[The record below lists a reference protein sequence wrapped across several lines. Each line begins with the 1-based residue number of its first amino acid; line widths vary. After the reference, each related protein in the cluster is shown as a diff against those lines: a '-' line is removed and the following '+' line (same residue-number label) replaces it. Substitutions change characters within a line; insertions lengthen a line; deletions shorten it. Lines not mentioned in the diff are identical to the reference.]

1 MLLPRAAFHLRN
13 MRAMVCAALIAWGVL
28 CCPQTASAQVATD
41 LMVTTQ
47 PDGYARIIMTF
58 PSLPKYQVTVVSGV
72 LVLEFDV
79 PITAVLDATTVK
91 SPEFVVIGRAD
102 PDGKALRFAL
112 AQNVRV
118 NTMEAGEQLFI
129 DLLPQGWQGVAP
141 GLPPEVVAE
150 LARRAAD
157 VERAAEIEARRKALE
172 TSKYKLRIHV
182 GQQPTFSRIVFDWG
196 TKVGVQLSRKGD
208 VVTVAFDQL
217 AKPPMGRLKSDPPRY
232 VKSSRAYF
240 DDEGLKIDLTIDKG
254 SDVRGFREENTYVVD
269 VSAPPGAVNDDN
281 EPVTNA
287 TENTAEEPEG
297 PTELVELNSDTVSE
311 TPPATSQPQTTSP
324 EPEANEQPATPPGRE
339 TELEIPADPVPE
351 PDDAIEVAEPKTEE
365 ETVPDVVVGE
375 FYLNPDGDALAS
387 EDEAPESNVAAL
399 PDVEPQNPGAAAPAE
414 QTPSFGERPEVEVGA
429 NEETPPADV
438 PMPDDIVSA
447 DPKPADNPLVVAT
460 AERDG
465 TVLHVKF
472 PFSKAT
478 AAAVFRRADILW
490 LVFETDQNFNLD
502 ALKDLNG
509 DHFSKVGMMQSG
521 ETQIVRFTL
530 RSSTLSSASVEA
542 NAWVLSLADLVVTPT
557 APVSLRRGLRSD
569 GRAKVSVMF
578 KDASQVHQIRDPDV
592 GDKLTV
598 VTGFGP
604 QRGLVKAQEFVE
616 FTVLKTS
623 HGLAVRPLADDVRVR
638 LRSDEILI
646 TRNNGLTLSSSRV
659 SELGDTQTGVSDSS
673 RLGFID
679 HERWSPGGP
688 EEFVS
693 RMNLLETAIATLEPS
708 QTLGPRLDLVRL
720 YLANGLGS
728 EAIGQLTLIGETDPE
743 LQSEPMFAALRGIAH
758 VLMHRPEAAR
768 PDLTNFALKDDPH
781 TALWRG
787 IMAVQENKWNEAVG
801 YFQSGEYAISEY
813 PPVEQVRFRLAA
825 LRAAVEINDFA
836 TGDFHYKLMPKID
849 LPTGDAA
856 ELQTLYG
863 RVLDGLGR
871 SIEAFDVLETVLDSG
886 DRKAEAEALY
896 HYALLGHRLKKL
908 DDDELQARLETLA
921 AIWRGDDL
929 ELNTLR
935 RLAKLYVDREE
946 YGNALKVMKVAV
958 TNYPKA
964 HLSTEIHD
972 DMTGLFED
980 MYLNG
985 MADTLKPVEA
995 LALYYEYRELTP
1007 VGRRGDEM
1015 IRKLADRLISV
1026 DLLDQAVEI
1035 LNHQV
1040 DKRLIGAARAQ
1051 VAAKLAMVHLMNR
1064 KPGRALNAIR
1074 RTRQAVL
1081 PQHIQSQRRLIEAR
1095 ALSELGRT
1103 DAAVDLLAH
1112 VDGEDALRQR
1122 AEAYWLGDRWQKSGE
1137 SFERI
1142 LGNAAQAGGAL
1153 TGLQRMDVLR
1163 AAISYVL
1170 ADDKIGLDRL
1180 RGRFEAKMTGTPD
1193 ESAFKVV
1200 TRPIN
1205 RNSIA
1210 FRNLAKEIAGID
1222 TLEMFLRKFKDTF
1235 DAVSLEADADPEQ

>member
-1 MLLPRAAFHLRN
+1 MLFPGVARHLRSA
-13 MRAMVCAALIAWGVL
+13 RVVLCAAMIAWGIL
-28 CCPQTASAQVATD
+28 CAPPTASAQVATD
-41 LMVTTQ
+41 LMVTTE
-47 PDGYARIIMTF
+47 PDGYARIILTF

-118 NTMEAGEQLFI
+118 NTMEAGAQLFI

-196 TKVGVQLSRKGD
+196 AKVGVQMSRKGN
-208 VVTVAFDQL
+208 VITVAFDQL

-240 DDEGLKIDLTIDKG
+240 DDEGLKIDLTIDKD

-269 VSAPPGAVNDDN
+269 ISAPPGAVNDDN

-287 TENTAEEPEG
+287 TENAAEQPEG
-297 PTELVELNSDTVSE
+297 PAELVELNRDTVSQ
-311 TPPATSQPQTTSP
+311 TPPATDEPQIGST
-324 EPEANEQPATPPGRE
+324 EPETSEQPAAPPQGE
-339 TELEIPADPVPE
+339 TELVIAPE
-351 PDDAIEVAEPKTEE
+351 PAPLPDDTIEVAEPQAEDE
-365 ETVPDVVVGE
+365 AVPDVVVGE

-387 EDEAPESNVAAL
+387 ADDPPEAQ
-399 PDVEPQNPGAAAPAE
+399 PQTPADTAPMAKN
-414 QTPSFGERPEVEVGA
+414 PSFGERPAVEVAGNDEIPPTGA
-429 NEETPPADV
+429 GDM
-438 PMPDDIVSA
+438 PMPDDDVSA
-447 DPKPADNPLVVAT
+447 DPNTAENPVVVAT

-465 TVLHVKF
+465 TVLHVRF
-472 PFSKAT
+472 PFGKAT

-490 LVFETDQNFNLD
+490 LVFETDQVFNLD
-502 ALKDLNG
+502 ALEDLND
-509 DHFSKVGMMQSG
+509 DHFTKIGMMQSG

-542 NAWVLSLADLVVTPT
+542 NAWVVSLADLVVTPT

-638 LRSDEILI
+638 LSSDDILI
-646 TRNNGLTLSSSRV
+646 TRSNGLTLSSSRV

-693 RMNLLETAIATLEPS
+693 RMNLLETAITTLEPS

-758 VLMHRPEAAR
+758 VLMHRPQAAR

-813 PPVEQVRFRLAA
+813 PPAEQVRFRLAA

-849 LPTGDAA
+849 LPTADAA

-908 DDDELQARLETLA
+908 DDDELQAKLETLA

-935 RLAKLYVDREE
+935 RLAGLYVDREE

-964 HLSTEIHD
+964 ALSTEIHD

-1142 LGNAAQAGGAL
+1142 LGNAAQAGAAL
-1153 TGLQRMDVLR
+1153 TALQRMDVLR

-1170 ADDKIGLDRL
+1170 ADDNIGLDRL
-1180 RGRFEAKMTGTPD
+1180 RGRFEDKMTGTPD

-1235 DAVSLEADADPEQ
+1235 DAVSLEADANQER